1 MLTQPLLNRSL
12 NQIKFQDLSKVVTHD
27 GLCVDESKIAAFK
40 EELNARI
47 KKAAK
52 ENGD

>member
-1 MLTQPLLNRSL
+1 MIV
-12 NQIKFQDLSKVVTHD
+12 IKFQDLSKVVTPD

-52 ENGD
+52 DNGNSVVSRIYIF